1 VNGGLDLSRPSFFYF
16 EGKTYIHHVIKL
28 NIMLHAQVFKE
39 FISIGVTNRVYKIGR
54 QMNPKYGK
62 DGMHG
67 YDMQDFLESI
77 VSDSLLDQV
86 QMDPESGGFYC
97 YFNLEKDREITRN
110 DIHKLRMWMNAVQGD
125 IMLAYTN
132 FITKS
137 LQDETPEVEFTR
149 EAQHVNDMVQI
160 KSLGNLEF

>member
-1 VNGGLDLSRPSFFYF
+1 MIHATVF
-16 EGKTYIHHVIKL
+16 ED
-28 NIMLHAQVFKE
+28 
-39 FISIGVTNRVYKIGR
+39 FISICVTNRVYKIGR

-62 DGMHG
+62 DGMDGH
-67 YDMQDFLESI
+67 DMRDFLESI

-86 QMDPESGGFYC
+86 RMDPESGGFYC
-97 YFNLEKDREITRN
+97 YFNLEKEREINRD
-110 DIHKLRMWMNAVQGD
+110 DIYKLRIWMNAVQGD

-137 LQDETPEVEFTR
+137 LQKEIPEVEFTD
-149 EAQHVNDMVQI
+149 EAQHLNDIVRI

>member
-1 VNGGLDLSRPSFFYF
+1 MSRPSFFYF

-39 FISIGVTNRVYKIGR
+39 FISIGVTTRVYKIGR

-62 DGMHG
+62 DGMNG

-110 DIHKLRMWMNAVQGD
+110 DIHKLRMWMPSGMEIHLERQRFHRCLGS
-125 IMLAYTN
+125 YRYWSKT
-132 FITKS
+132 
-137 LQDETPEVEFTR
+137 QDQIV
-149 EAQHVNDMVQI
+149 AQQDQ
-160 KSLGNLEF
+160 SDL